1 MRRCVLVQA
10 HPKMIS
16 LLPKNFLKIDPLLT
30 GHQIEA
36 IPHDRKNP
44 LFVMLNVPLL
54 TGHQIEAIPLFVM
67 LSIHLL
73 LALIFRE
80 KSKKV
85 IPYLTVTE
93 VY

>member
-36 IPHDRKNP
+36 IF

-54 TGHQIEAIPLFVM
+54 TGHQIEAIFLFVM

-85 IPYLTVTE
+85 IP
-93 VY
+93 